1 MTYIDDIVEEY
12 KMLITDY
19 LKTKDINTLL
29 DAAHDFSERAIDIDI
44 SPDEMIALH
53 IELIDAM
60 PLDDYQSL
68 KDSLDILQ
76 EVMIHFGFTYKDY
89 KAMLNKLE
97 RHDQEMDVA
106 ASLQETML
114 KTSIPS
120 IEELEIGAI
129 SVPARKVS
137 GDYYNIIEHKD
148 DKLTFAVAD
157 VIGKGIPAAIAM
169 SMLKFGM
176 DMTPSSNP
184 PSDSL
189 VRLNQLVEKNV
200 NKNMF
205 VTMFYG
211 LYDFMTGK
219 LCFSSAGHEPAFV
232 YRHEEDD
239 FEEIDGKGLVLGV
252 LSDTSYEEVSVE
264 LGHNDMVFVYTDGV
278 SELRKHDESFI
289 DMEDIKDMIRESKD
303 QHPQDIVQYIY
314 ENLTRMRH
322 QSYRDDLTMFII
334 KNKNT
339 Q

>member
-1 MTYIDDIVEEY
+1 M
-12 KMLITDY
+12 
-19 LKTKDINTLL
+19 
-29 DAAHDFSERAIDIDI
+29 
-44 SPDEMIALH
+44 
-53 IELIDAM
+53 
-60 PLDDYQSL
+60 
-68 KDSLDILQ
+68 
-76 EVMIHFGFTYKDY
+76 
-89 KAMLNKLE
+89 
-97 RHDQEMDVA
+97 
-106 ASLQETML
+106 
-114 KTSIPS
+114 
-120 IEELEIGAI
+120 
-129 SVPARKVS
+129 S

>member
-12 KMLITDY
+12 KTLITDY

-184 PSDSL
+184 P
-189 VRLNQLVEKNV
+189 
-200 NKNMF
+200 
-205 VTMFYG
+205 
-211 LYDFMTGK
+211 
-219 LCFSSAGHEPAFV
+219 
-232 YRHEEDD
+232 
-239 FEEIDGKGLVLGV
+239 
-252 LSDTSYEEVSVE
+252 
-264 LGHNDMVFVYTDGV
+264 
-278 SELRKHDESFI
+278 
-289 DMEDIKDMIRESKD
+289 
-303 QHPQDIVQYIY
+303 
-314 ENLTRMRH
+314 
-322 QSYRDDLTMFII
+322 
-334 KNKNT
+334 
-339 Q
+339 